1 MSEERR
7 LVFTFSLAD
16 FGVKLELATIFVFRK
31 CYFQGYYC
39 LISVTYSFT
48 EAV

>member
-16 FGVKLELATIFVFRK
+16 FGVKLELATIVFRK

>member
-16 FGVKLELATIFVFRK
+16 FGVKLELATIFVLLQVLLPGLLLSNFSHVFF
-31 CYFQGYYC
+31 Y
-39 LISVTYSFT
+39 
-48 EAV
+48 

>member
-16 FGVKLELATIFVFRK
+16 FGVKLGLATIFVLSQVLLPGLLSNFSHVFF
-31 CYFQGYYC
+31 Y
-39 LISVTYSFT
+39 
-48 EAV
+48 